1 MITNADVT
9 IYNSYLDPKTRLETY
24 KRTVIKGVWFYVDNK
39 VSIDSDGLNSAD
51 VYKVRIPA
59 YADTGKAQYIPCTDY
74 VGDPDTWTLK
84 ADDYVV
90 RGVCDK
96 EISTPAEL
104 KKWKYQVFRINSW
117 ADNRFGGQPHWR
129 IGGA

>member
-9 IYNSYLDPKTRLETY
+9 IYNSYLDPKTRLEIY
-24 KRTVIKGVWFYVDNK
+24 KRTVIKEVWFYVDNK
-39 VSIDSDGLNSAD
+39 VSVDSDGLNSAD

-59 YADTGKAQYIPCTDY
+59 HADTEGSAFVPPWEYTGTD
-74 VGDPDTWTLK
+74 GTWTLQ

-117 ADNRFGGQPHWR
+117 ADNRFCGQPHWR